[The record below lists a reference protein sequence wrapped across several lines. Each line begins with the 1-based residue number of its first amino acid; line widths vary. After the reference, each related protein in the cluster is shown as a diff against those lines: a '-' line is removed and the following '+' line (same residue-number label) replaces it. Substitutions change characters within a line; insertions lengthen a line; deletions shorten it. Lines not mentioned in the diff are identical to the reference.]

1 MNGVANTHSLIF
13 LSQERASGIEKG
25 VLYQQSRT
33 RQRRRKKV
41 DVGGRARFGTESEG
55 EVSDQPSTPRHGTES
70 EDWFFHSDSE
80 SEATVLTALSIV
92 DATAGSPVRQ
102 PKMRTPLGTEA
113 MDHLTRE
120 SLSTQAL
127 WQITGGSS
135 AAGEGGEEHNLSE
148 TNVSKGRDRAVAHG
162 DGTGFDVGGNGV
174 NRKATTS
181 AAADSLGDPSKLL
194 PTQQAE
200 IVAAEEVKY
209 GEAVVG
215 MDGQYEMRKCDDD
228 DDDDDDDIVVVGAP
242 TMGLMDGVVCKV
254 GSDAKELKGV
264 LKRRGSESTSWNSQN
279 EVIFE
284 NPNSFGSSVSKSFY
298 CETCGHV
305 SNTAICIPKFQIVRN
320 AEDGP
325 NRGEQHAE
333 FLVVVELGAF
343 TFGVW
348 RRYTDFVDL
357 ADSIMATDE
366 QKEVYPNSIFSWQ
379 CMRFRKRWY
388 KCLDKDYLTVKC
400 FLLERFLHDLVCE
413 STNPTAIFQFI
424 GV

>member
-1 MNGVANTHSLIF
+1 M
-13 LSQERASGIEKG
+13 
-25 VLYQQSRT
+25 
-33 RQRRRKKV
+33 

-215 MDGQYEMRKCDDD
+215 MDGQYEMRKCD
-228 DDDDDDDIVVVGAP
+228 
-242 TMGLMDGVVCKV
+242 
-254 GSDAKELKGV
+254 
-264 LKRRGSESTSWNSQN
+264 RR
-279 EVIFE
+279 
-284 NPNSFGSSVSKSFY
+284 P
-298 CETCGHV
+298 
-305 SNTAICIPKFQIVRN
+305 PFQ
-320 AEDGP
+320 
-325 NRGEQHAE
+325 
-333 FLVVVELGAF
+333 
-343 TFGVW
+343 
-348 RRYTDFVDL
+348 
-357 ADSIMATDE
+357 
-366 QKEVYPNSIFSWQ
+366 
-379 CMRFRKRWY
+379 
-388 KCLDKDYLTVKC
+388 
-400 FLLERFLHDLVCE
+400 
-413 STNPTAIFQFI
+413 
-424 GV
+424 